1 MIDESQYLPSRPF
14 SVVFTSLQ
22 DSAGTSDTEPMRA
35 ARDMIIR
42 KYEVRLSYR
51 AIEKRG
57 LEEYYEIWLNFGNLN
72 SRAAPTSR
80 HFRTFL

>member
-1 MIDESQYLPSRPF
+1 MIDESQYLPSHPF

-22 DSAGTSDTEPMRA
+22 DSAGTEPMRA

-42 KYEVRLSYR
+42 KPEVRLSYR

-72 SRAAPTSR
+72 SSAAPTGR